1 MSGALRYGTDVLKA
15 ELPVQLARF
24 QRHSGVRTLLWK
36 QGTDSDNWLNAA
48 QSVATGMVRGCGLAY
63 LPRVTREVEKI
74 TGQCIGASGVSSALA
89 TIRNIEWLDDQQ
101 EWFWFVDET
110 HKNRLV
116 IAVRKIMAVARRP
129 VDIEEI
135 YGGIARMRGDRVR
148 FVGPYPPPPWAVQ
161 ALYSRLSLLKCR
173 QSNHFLPAIE
183 MSVGAELSASERMIY
198 RHMERRGGLGSR
210 RELKRMLVERGKCKY
225 LTLQTTI
232 ATSPIIKQIDRGV
245 FGLRGWPL
253 STAAL
258 KRTQAEVGP
267 GDMTA
272 YGGAQ

>member
-1 MSGALRYGTDVLKA
+1 
-15 ELPVQLARF
+15 
-24 QRHSGVRTLLWK
+24 
-36 QGTDSDNWLNAA
+36 
-48 QSVATGMVRGCGLAY
+48 
-63 LPRVTREVEKI
+63 
-74 TGQCIGASGVSSALA
+74 
-89 TIRNIEWLDDQQ
+89 
-101 EWFWFVDET
+101 
-110 HKNRLV
+110 
-116 IAVRKIMAVARRP
+116 
-129 VDIEEI
+129 
-135 YGGIARMRGDRVR
+135 
-148 FVGPYPPPPWAVQ
+148 
-161 ALYSRLSLLKCR
+161 
-173 QSNHFLPAIE
+173 
-183 MSVGAELSASERMIY
+183 MIY